1 MEHHLSIWNIQ
12 HMHVYTKTPGMC
24 RTFPYISWTKWL
36 CLQIH
41 IFKSS
46 SLEFNIRPA
55 LSSCVLCQKYAIFL
69 LEEMTQL
76 SSKDFGGIHI
86 ISGTHQKK
94 PWHTSAPTELAVATE
109 ENIYRKREGCYNAK
123 NFKSKLHN
131 KLVDNYNSSTEHLW
145 DFVRRFFSVF
155 PVWNNAELVRM
166 IFQFLLSLSLTL
178 SEISSKVETVK
189 VIVWVLGKLETSCG
203 RHH

>member
-12 HMHVYTKTPGMC
+12 YMHVYTKTPGMC
-24 RTFPYISWTKWL
+24 RTFHLQSLPAWSW
-36 CLQIH
+36 
-41 IFKSS
+41 IFAE
-46 SLEFNIRPA
+46 LYPA
-55 LSSCVLCQKYAIFL
+55 LSSCVLYPNTCVFFGGRK
-69 LEEMTQL
+69 TQL
-76 SSKDFGGIHI
+76 SSTDFGGIHI

-94 PWHTSAPTELAVATE
+94 PWHTSDAQNSQWRLR
-109 ENIYRKREGCYNAK
+109 IYRKREGCYNAAK
-123 NFKSKLHN
+123 VKSKLRN

-145 DFVRRFFSVF
+145 DFVRRFFSAF

-166 IFQFLLSLSLTL
+166 IFEFFLPLSLTL
-178 SEISSKVETVK
+178 SEISSKVEAVK